1 MSVRADLT
9 YQDCSTVRDFK
20 EATTSGMFS
29 GKNTGIVAL

>member
-20 EATTSGMFS
+20 EATTLKQVKEISLV
-29 GKNTGIVAL
+29 IVAL